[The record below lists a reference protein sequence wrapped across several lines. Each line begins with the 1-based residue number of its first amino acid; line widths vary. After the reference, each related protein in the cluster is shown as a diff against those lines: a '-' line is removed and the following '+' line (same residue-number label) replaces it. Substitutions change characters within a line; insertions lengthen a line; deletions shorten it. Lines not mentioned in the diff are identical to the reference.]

1 MQVFCNHGKEL
12 TMTFKKHLSLVI
24 VLAAMVLFPSLDS
37 FAGFIDGN
45 KLVQNMDAW
54 EKYQRRDPNAIPV
67 DGALY
72 VGYVTGVY
80 DSLESL
86 FDNPGNVT
94 IPQICSIVAKY
105 LQENPEKWNLSA
117 SLLIKDALQKAFP
130 KR

>member
-1 MQVFCNHGKEL
+1 MQVFRNHAKRF

-24 VLAAMVLFPSLDS
+24 VLVAMLLFPSLDS

-54 EKYQRRDPNAIPV
+54 EKYQKRDPNAVAV

-80 DSLESL
+80 DSSESL
-86 FDNPGNVT
+86 FGNPGNVT

-105 LQENPEKWNLSA
+105 LRENPEKWNLSA
-117 SLLIKDALQKAFP
+117 SFLIMEALQKAFP
-130 KR
+130 KK

>member
-1 MQVFCNHGKEL
+1 MQVFRNHGKEL
-12 TMTFKKHLSLVI
+12 TMTFKKHRSLVI
-24 VLAAMVLFPSLDS
+24 ALAAMVLFPSLDS
-37 FAGFIDGN
+37 FAGFIEGN
-45 KLVQNMDAW
+45 KLVQNMDVW

-86 FDNPGNVT
+86 FDNPKDVT
-94 IPQICSIVAKY
+94 IPQIGSIVAKY
-105 LQENPEKWNLSA
+105 LQENSGKWKLSA
-117 SLLIKDALQKAFP
+117 SLLIMDDLQKAFP